1 MQTDVNV
8 DLTLAD
14 LNIIRRALIRAEFP
28 NPEDGA
34 KANEAFFKILA
45 AIAGTR

>member
-1 MQTDVNV
+1 MQTALTV
-8 DLTLAD
+8 DLTLTD

-34 KANEAFFKILA
+34 KANEAFFKILNA
-45 AIAGTR
+45 LAGTQ